1 MRAGVRAPHV
11 GIMCNFKGIIIH
23 VDSVVVF
30 NPITVL
36 LSNTTFT
43 MFLSD

>member
-23 VDSVVVF
+23 VDIVVVF